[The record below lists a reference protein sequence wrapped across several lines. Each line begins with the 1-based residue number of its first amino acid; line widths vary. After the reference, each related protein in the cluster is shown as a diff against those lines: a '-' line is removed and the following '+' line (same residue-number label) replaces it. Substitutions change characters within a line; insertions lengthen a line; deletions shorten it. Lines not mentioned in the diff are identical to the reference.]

1 MYPEAIQA
9 QIDEHA
15 RRAKIDRRAI
25 PPLFLVF
32 ESGPYARAGRVL
44 ASTGDVVSIGG
55 RRCIC
60 LIVPIGDVV
69 GIVHPDSLTPDGR
82 HVRIAQ
88 SADGCAPVNGP
99 AAEMSAALT

>member
-1 MYPEAIQA
+1 MYTQAIQA
-9 QIDEHA
+9 QIDEHT
-15 RRAKIDRRAI
+15 RRAAIDRRPA

-44 ASTGDVVSIGG
+44 ESTGEVFTIGG

-60 LIVPIGDVV
+60 LLVPLSDIVGP
-69 GIVHPDSLTPDGR
+69 VHPDSLTPDGR

-88 SADGCAPVNGP
+88 SANGCAPLNGP
-99 AAEMSAALT
+99 ADEMSAALT